1 MGQGL
6 AGLLFTKTRVKRRWP
21 VNRFYPYYKVLNTI
35 LGLPASKFNV
45 SPFLD
50 KFPEASPGHIF
61 RFSLLRYFN
70 DLMDLFQP
78 DLDDPVSPS
87 QASPDL
93 VQTIME
99 ESSDGAIQVK
109 CVNYHLMH

>member
-1 MGQGL
+1 
-6 AGLLFTKTRVKRRWP
+6 
-21 VNRFYPYYKVLNTI
+21 
-35 LGLPASKFNV
+35 
-45 SPFLD
+45 
-50 KFPEASPGHIF
+50 
-61 RFSLLRYFN
+61 
-70 DLMDLFQP
+70 MDLFQP